1 MSNPQRPVHA
11 KTDWLVGLAVYGSA
25 LVGAISLLLGLVA
38 VIGGRWDAA
47 GTCFIAAAIAFGALA
62 NALFSA

>member
-1 MSNPQRPVHA
+1 MVKSDRPTHT

-25 LVGAISLLLGLVA
+25 LVGAISLVLGLVA
-38 VIGGRWDAA
+38 VIDGQWQAA
-47 GTCFIAAAIAFGALA
+47 GACFIAAAIAFGALA

>member
-1 MSNPQRPVHA
+1 MPKPDKLAHA
-11 KTDWLVGLAVYGSA
+11 KTDWLVGLAVYGTA

-38 VIGGRWDAA
+38 VIDGQWDAA
-47 GTCFIAAAIAFGALA
+47 GACFIAAAIAFGALA